1 MGGRGERGVVR
12 GAARPAPPER
22 ATVALVALIG
32 AQLGQTLALR
42 RTPLVAAAALASTAA
57 SALAVQTPGVST
69 FFGSTPL
76 WPHGWATA
84 LASATAATLASV
96 VI

>member
-1 MGGRGERGVVR
+1 MVR

-42 RTPLVAAAALASTAA
+42 GRTPLVAAAALASTAA
-57 SALAVQTPGVST
+57 LALAVQTPGVST